1 MERVVQCPHRWMTV
15 GCVNGTLSRR
25 QVLGALLGAGTV
37 VGLGA
42 CTRSAAP
49 AANSVPVTSTGK
61 VRDLRL
67 RARSFDVDLAGRTVT
82 TWGYGGT
89 IPGAPIRVTA
99 GDRLRIAVTNDLPV
113 DTSVH
118 WHGLRIDNAMDG
130 VPGLTTPAVGSGET
144 FVYDF
149 VVPDPGT
156 HWFHPHSG
164 LQLDTGLYAP
174 LIVDDPQEPGDYD
187 REWIV
192 VLDDW
197 TDGVGPTPDDI
208 YAALVAEGET
218 SQGGMDHMRMGQ
230 GAMMSGTGGDVDYP
244 VYLINGHAPEDPDVL
259 RAKPR
264 DRVRIRII
272 NAGADTVF
280 TVALADHEMQV
291 THTDGNPVQPT
302 STTSLQIGM
311 GERYDVMVTLKS
323 GAFTLAAE
331 AVGKSG
337 TALAVIRTAPG
348 RLTGGRPAEL
358 DSYPMTAESL
368 RAAESTRVAERQPD
382 SVLPVVLSGSM
393 APYVWT
399 INGEPYDRT
408 KPLPVEFGEMVR
420 LRLTNMSMMA
430 HPVHLHGHRFQVGSG
445 GSSGAVKDTL
455 LLPPM
460 AAVDVDFLADNPGRW
475 LLHCHNAY
483 HMEAG
488 MMTRLE
494 YA

>member
-1 MERVVQCPHRWMTV
+1 
-15 GCVNGTLSRR
+15 
-25 QVLGALLGAGTV
+25 LGALLGAGTV

-42 CTRSAAP
+42 CTRSATP
-49 AANSVPVTSTGK
+49 AAISVPVTNTGK
-61 VRDLRL
+61 TRDLRL
-67 RARSFDVDLAGRTVT
+67 RARSFDVDLAGRAVT

-99 GDRLRIAVTNDLPV
+99 GDRVRITVTNDLPV

-130 VPGLTTPAVGSGET
+130 VPGLTTPAVGSGDT

-149 VVPDPGT
+149 AVPDPGT

-174 LIVDDPQEPGDYD
+174 FIVDDPQDPGDYD
-187 REWIV
+187 QEWVV

-197 TDGVGPTPDDI
+197 TDGVGPSPDEI
-208 YAALVAEGET
+208 YAALVAAGERSPDGMT
-218 SQGGMDHMRMGQ
+218 MGGMDHMPMGQ

-244 VYLINGHAPEDPDVL
+244 VFVINGRAPEDPDVL

-280 TVALADHEMQV
+280 TVALADHELQV

-311 GERYDVMVTLKS
+311 GERYDVVVTLKS

-337 TALAVIRTAPG
+337 RAQAVIRTASD
-348 RLTGGRPAEL
+348 RLSGERPSEL

-368 RAAESTRVAERQPD
+368 QSVESARLAARTPD
-382 SVLPVVLSGSM
+382 SVQQVVLSGSM

-408 KPLPVEFGEMVR
+408 EPLRMESGELVR
-420 LRLTNMSMMA
+420 LRLTNMSMMP
-430 HPVHLHGHRFQVGSG
+430 HPVHLHGHRFQVGSA

-460 AAVDVDFLADNPGRW
+460 AAVDVDLLADNPGRW

-494 YA
+494 YT